1 MSHHNCAGCSWRNHG
16 APSIHRGPA
25 PRGAHGRAMPRY
37 QPGNGATVWS
47 FVPRRRPPAPLCAP
61 RACSDRGRP
70 CVPRAAVVQQ
80 GPLLGST
87 SRAVFRSPLAS
98 GTRAYHALKTVVHG
112 APETLEW
119 KLGFEDEGGKLSP
132 WHDIPL
138 FPPRKPGLLNFVVE
152 IPRGTRAKL
161 ECGVK
166 EPGNPIIQDTKKGKL
181 R

>member
-1 MSHHNCAGCSWRNHG
+1 
-16 APSIHRGPA
+16 
-25 PRGAHGRAMPRY
+25 MPRY